1 MREAVIVSMARTPV
15 GKCRGK
21 LAPVPPEQLGAVV
34 LKRVCEDID
43 LDTTQIDE
51 VIMGNL
57 WAHDIAGMGR
67 VALLEAGLPV
77 TIPSLRIDRQC
88 SSALD
93 SIALAAMFVQTGHG
107 DIVIGGGAESDSRR
121 PYVMFKNEVEYS
133 VKPPVFLTQYKA
145 STKAIGDPF
154 MGVTAENLAEQYGIT
169 RQEMDEYSAESHQK
183 AEKAWQK
190 GYLAKNVVPVK
201 VSTKKGFYIFD
212 KDETVRPETT
222 VESLSKL
229 PALFKKEDGKVTAGN
244 SCPMSDGASAAVIMS
259 MEKATELGLTPLAKY
274 VDWAAV
280 GVDPNYM
287 GIGPAFAIRKL
298 LKQVDL
304 TLDDIDL
311 FEINEAFASQT
322 LACVIELGLDKNK
335 LNIDGGAIALGH
347 PLGATGGVLA
357 LKLINQLRRE
367 NKRYGIA
374 AFCCGGGQGAAVLF
388 ENINVK

>member
-1 MREAVIVSMARTPV
+1 MKEAVIVSMARTPV

-21 LAPVPPEQLGAVV
+21 LAPVPPEQLGATV
-34 LKRVCEDID
+34 LKRVCEDIN
-43 LDTTQIDE
+43 LDPTLIDE

-67 VALLEAGLPV
+67 VALLEAGFPV

-93 SIALAAMFVQTGHG
+93 AIALAAMFVQTGHG

-121 PYVMFKNEVEYS
+121 PYVMFKNDVEYS
-133 VKPPVFLTQYKA
+133 VKPPAFLTQYKA
-145 STKAIGDPF
+145 STKEIGDPF
-154 MGVTAENLAEQYGIT
+154 MGVTAENLAEQYCIT
-169 RQEMDEYSAESHQK
+169 RREMDEYSAESHQK
-183 AEKAWQK
+183 AVNAWEK
-190 GYLAKNVVPVK
+190 GYLAKNVIPVEVK
-201 VSTKKGFYIFD
+201 TRKGTYLVD
-212 KDETVRPETT
+212 RDETVRPETT
-222 VESLSKL
+222 VENLSKL

-244 SCPMSDGASAAVIMS
+244 SCPMSDGASAAVVMS
-259 MEKATELGLTPLAKY
+259 SEKATELELAPLAKY
-274 VDWAAV
+274 VDWAVV

-311 FEINEAFASQT
+311 FEINEAFAAQT
-322 LACVIELGLDKNK
+322 LACIKELGLDRNK
-335 LNIDGGAIALGH
+335 LNVDGGAIALGH
-347 PLGATGGVLA
+347 PLGATGGVLTV
-357 LKLINQLRRE
+357 KLINQLRRE
-367 NKRYGIA
+367 SKKYGIA

-388 ENINVK
+388 ENIHLK